1 MCRSLFAC
9 IPPVFACPRGLASA
23 AQLRYNIFEKKFPVL
38 RMKTGALFVKSMV
51 QEVRKQVDRSGQ
63 ITPERSEQFER
74 LYGMYADDVLRMAYF
89 YLADRQKAEDVCQ
102 DVFVKLL
109 TRGDMIEPGK
119 EKAWLLRVTVNCC
132 RDLWRGAWLR
142 RVVLGAPT
150 LDVVPAQDETVE
162 EREEKAE
169 LMRAVNRLPAPFR
182 ETILLHYYQ
191 GLGIAE
197 IAQMLN
203 LPEGT
208 ISSRLS
214 RARKKLEVLLKEE
227 ATGE

>member
-1 MCRSLFAC
+1 MKQLEA
-9 IPPVFACPRGLASA
+9 GQQA
-23 AQLRYNIFEKKFPVL
+23 ANYN
-38 RMKTGALFVKSMV
+38 
-51 QEVRKQVDRSGQ
+51 
-63 ITPERSEQFER
+63 EQFER
-74 LYGMYADDVLRMAYF
+74 LYEQYADDVLRMAYF
-89 YLADRQKAEDVCQ
+89 YLADRHKAEDVCQ
-102 DVFVKLL
+102 DVFVKLY
-109 TRGDMIEPGK
+109 THGATIEPGK

-132 RDLWRGAWLR
+132 RDLWRGAWLK
-142 RVVLGAPT
+142 RVILGAPT
-150 LDVVPAQDETVE
+150 LEIIPAQDETIE
-162 EREEKAE
+162 QREEKAE
-169 LMRAVNRLPAPFR
+169 LMRAVNKLPPSFR

>member
-1 MCRSLFAC
+1 MREK
-9 IPPVFACPRGLASA
+9 VA
-23 AQLRYNIFEKKFPVL
+23 AIKE
-38 RMKTGALFVKSMV
+38 
-51 QEVRKQVDRSGQ
+51 
-63 ITPERSEQFER
+63 TPGCKEQFEL
-74 LYGMYADDVLRMAYF
+74 LYEQYADDVLRMAYF
-89 YLADRQKAEDVCQ
+89 YLADRHKAEDICQ
-102 DVFVKLL
+102 EVFVKLY
-109 TRGDMIEPGK
+109 TRGETIEPGK

-150 LDVVPAQDETVE
+150 LDIIPAQDETIE
-162 EREEKAE
+162 QREEKAE
-169 LMRAVNRLPAPFR
+169 LMRAVHKLPAAFR

-197 IAQMLN
+197 IAQLLG

-214 RARKKLEVLLKEE
+214 RARKKLEAILKEE